1 MGWRSI
7 VVTQHAKISYSGRR
21 VIVQTNQNINEI
33 PIDDI
38 EVLLIST
45 TQAVITARAVS
56 ELARAAVKVIF
67 SDDTGEPVCE
77 TVDYLPNNRSVSLL
91 QQQFNWDVARKEML
105 WTWLVTAKIQMQITV
120 LQKQQ
125 IDTSELDY
133 EFHKIEVNDISNREA
148 VVARKY
154 FPLLFETGFERRN
167 FQPANAALNYGYSIL
182 LSFINRNIVAT
193 GCLTQLGIHHH
204 NDENQFNLG
213 SDLMEPFRPIIDWWV
228 SEQDISELT
237 PEIKIQLVDLL
248 NLELKFN
255 GQNTILRNALKTHV
269 TNCVSYLNGERET
282 AKVEVE
288 LGDEISDHA
297 LNRNV

>member
-1 MGWRSI
+1 MVWRS
-7 VVTQHAKISYSGRR
+7 VVITQHAKVSYSGRR
-21 VIVQTNQNINEI
+21 IIVQTNQTVAEV

-38 EVLLIST
+38 EVLLISN
-45 TQAVITARAVS
+45 TQAVLTARAIS

-67 SDDTGEPVCE
+67 SDETGEPVCE
-77 TVDYLPNNRSVSLL
+77 TVDYLPNNRSMSVL
-91 QQQFNWDVARKEML
+91 QRQFEWDEARKELL
-105 WTWLVTAKIQMQITV
+105 WTWLVTAKVQMQITV
-120 LQKQQ
+120 LQKRH
-125 IDTSELDY
+125 IDASDLDY
-133 EFHKIEVNDISNREA
+133 EFRKIEINDLSNREA

-182 LSFINRNIVAT
+182 LSLVNRNIVAT

-228 SEQDISELT
+228 SEQEIKELT
-237 PEIKIQLVDLL
+237 PEVKIKLVDLL

-255 GQNTILRNALKTHV
+255 GKNTILRNALKTHV
-269 TNCVSYLNGERET
+269 TNCINYLNGERET

-288 LGDEISDHA
+288 LGDEISDYA